1 MAFDPLTSI
10 LDIGGKLIDKLIPDP
25 QAKAAAQL
33 ELLKL
38 QQTGDLAQLAAET
51 DLMKG
56 QLAINQVEAAS
67 SNIFVSGWR
76 PFIGWVCGAGI
87 GYAIIIEPF
96 ATWFAKLCG
105 SKADLPHVDT
115 SMLLPLVTALL
126 GLGAMRSWEK
136 VRGVSPGDSS
146 GVKKAAVPR

>member
-1 MAFDPLTSI
+1 MAFDPITAI
-10 LDIGGKLIDKLIPDP
+10 LDVGGKLIDKLIPDP

-33 ELLKL
+33 KLLEL
-38 QQTGDLAQLAAET
+38 QQTGQLAELTADTDLA
-51 DLMKG
+51 KG

-67 SNIFVSGWR
+67 NNLFVAGWR

-87 GYAIIIEPF
+87 AYAIIIEPF
-96 ATWFAKLCG
+96 LTWTAKLAG
-105 SKADLPHVDT
+105 SQVVLPHVDT

-136 VRGVSPGDSS
+136 VNGASS
-146 GVKKAAVPR
+146 GDGAKAKPAVPR